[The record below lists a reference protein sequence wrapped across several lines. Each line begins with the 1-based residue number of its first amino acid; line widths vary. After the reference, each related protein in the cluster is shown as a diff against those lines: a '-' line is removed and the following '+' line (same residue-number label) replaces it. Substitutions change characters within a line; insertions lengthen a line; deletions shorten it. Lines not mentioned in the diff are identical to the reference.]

1 MDTVTKVSG
10 RGTSSRNVKSGK
22 STWAGEQYKEYQQKR
37 KEIANDAYVT
47 VGRGTKNIKLGNIT
61 NSKSTSTK
69 GRYVSVGR
77 GTGRRKL
84 N

>member
-1 MDTVTKVSG
+1 MGIVTKVSG
-10 RGTSSRNVKSGK
+10 RGTSRKNVKNSK
-22 STWAGEQYKEYQQKR
+22 STWAGERYKEYQKKQ

-47 VGRGTKNIKLGNIT
+47 VGRGTKNIKLADIKDT
-61 NSKSTSTK
+61 KTTSTK
-69 GRYVSVGR
+69 GHYVSVGR

>member
-1 MDTVTKVSG
+1 MGTVTKVSG
-10 RGTSSRNVKSGK
+10 RGTSSRNVKSSK

-37 KEIANDAYVT
+37 TEIANDAYVT
-47 VGRGTKNIKLGNIT
+47 VGRGTKNIKLSNIT
-61 NSKSTSTK
+61 NTKSTSTK
-69 GRYVSVGR
+69 GHYVSVGR